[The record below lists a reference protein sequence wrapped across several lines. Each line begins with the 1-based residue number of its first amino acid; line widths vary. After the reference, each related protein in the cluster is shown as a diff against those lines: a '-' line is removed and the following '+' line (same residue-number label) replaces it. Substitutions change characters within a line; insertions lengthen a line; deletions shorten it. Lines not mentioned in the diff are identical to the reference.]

1 VSDAGAGSKDD
12 SLATRQTEEQETTV
26 LHEMEKAGLG
36 GGGMVIVLWLSK
48 AN

>member
-1 VSDAGAGSKDD
+1 MSDAGAGSKDD